1 MSSKPIQHLAKEL
14 FTSNRNSTAVIG
26 TWHFPKDNLSIAK
39 FDSSRVAD
47 RNIAVDLSVNQQ
59 DGNVGLS
66 DDLLGLAPWALASG
80 ISTL

>member
-1 MSSKPIQHLAKEL
+1 
-14 FTSNRNSTAVIG
+14 
-26 TWHFPKDNLSIAK
+26 
-39 FDSSRVAD
+39 VAD